1 MNFYRVSGGAAV
13 VIMLACSQG
22 VSAQATKAPAKGAPA
37 ATTAAAPVAPPPG
50 YVIGP
55 EDVLSIFF
63 WRSKDLS
70 GDVVVRPDGKISL
83 PLLND
88 IQAATLTP
96 DELRVKLIESATRYL
111 EDPTATVIVKQ
122 INSRKVFIT
131 GQISKPGA
139 YPLMGPMT
147 VMQVIALAGG
157 LTEYAKEQDISIMRT
172 KDGKPVSY
180 PFNYKD
186 VSKRKNLAQ
195 NIELVAGDVITI
207 P

>member
-1 MNFYRVSGGAAV
+1 M
-13 VIMLACSQG
+13 
-22 VSAQATKAPAKGAPA
+22 
-37 ATTAAAPVAPPPG
+37 
-50 YVIGP
+50 
-55 EDVLSIFF
+55 
-63 WRSKDLS
+63 
-70 GDVVVRPDGKISL
+70 
-83 PLLND
+83 
-88 IQAATLTP
+88 
-96 DELRVKLIESATRYL
+96 IESATHYL